1 MYCLVK
7 GLQLLYADVAVLDT
21 LAVTAQADV
30 ALLVEQTGVV
40 ELIYGVGVLV
50 ATVGSHVV
58 TLSCGADITIDDN
71 LTINRYGDAV
81 ALHADLLLVPLAQRA
96 PLDALCGDD
105 TIYRAVYLILAQV
118 LVDG

>member
-1 MYCLVK
+1 M
-7 GLQLLYADVAVLDT
+7 
-21 LAVTAQADV
+21 TAQADV
-30 ALLVEQTGVV
+30 TLLVEETGVV

-50 ATVGSHVV
+50 AAVGSHIV
-58 TLSCGADITIDDN
+58 TLRCGADVTIDNN

-81 ALHADLLLVPLAQRA
+81 ALYADLLLVPLAKCT

-105 TIYRAVYLILAQV
+105 TLYRAVYLILAQV